1 MKSFLNYISA
11 VFNSYFIM
19 GVYSLLSN
27 LKFIGITILS
37 SVLFFSLFQWN
48 GAKLTNEI
56 LILCGMIFISSLF
69 SELENF
75 KFWGMEA
82 NRIKLNNQEIQG
94 EVINKNIPLN
104 KTQSENSKNT
114 PIQLMSN
121 DKGNF
126 LALAFEIE
134 RLLKMTLALT
144 TTEKVDT
151 KLTQNQIVEELFKIG
166 IVTEVG
172 KKQVSFIREVRNKF
186 VHGKFLEL
194 DELDLNL
201 GLKIAESFY
210 KEIYNYLSS

>member
-1 MKSFLNYISA
+1 
-11 VFNSYFIM
+11 M

>member
-1 MKSFLNYISA
+1 
-11 VFNSYFIM
+11 
-19 GVYSLLSN
+19 
-27 LKFIGITILS
+27 
-37 SVLFFSLFQWN
+37 
-48 GAKLTNEI
+48 
-56 LILCGMIFISSLF
+56 
-69 SELENF
+69 
-75 KFWGMEA
+75 
-82 NRIKLNNQEIQG
+82 
-94 EVINKNIPLN
+94 
-104 KTQSENSKNT
+104 
-114 PIQLMSN
+114 
-121 DKGNF
+121 
-126 LALAFEIE
+126 
-134 RLLKMTLALT
+134 MTLALT